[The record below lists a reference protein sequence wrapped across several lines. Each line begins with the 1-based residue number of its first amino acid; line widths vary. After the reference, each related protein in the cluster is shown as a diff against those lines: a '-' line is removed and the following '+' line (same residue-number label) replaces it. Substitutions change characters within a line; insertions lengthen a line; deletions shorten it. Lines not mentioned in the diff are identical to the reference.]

1 MKHLLTLL
9 LLLACCTPS
18 KGQDERLYLSG
29 KGLGDT
35 VEWQFFCT
43 EGRRSGSWQTIRV
56 PSQWELEGFGDYC
69 YGRWSKEGK
78 SAPPREE
85 GIYRHRFV
93 VPTAWRG
100 NQVRILFEGVMTD
113 AEVWIN
119 GTQAGPTHRGAFYEF
134 AYDISH
140 LVKYGKENRLEVRVK
155 KESADKSVN
164 RAERLADWWIFGGI
178 FRPVYLEMRPQCHI
192 ADVALD
198 PRADGSLS
206 GTLYTTPLSEGYR
219 LELLLDGERVLRHE
233 LDAGSEHPI
242 QGRWLDIQPW
252 SPESPNLYMLT
263 LRLLDPKGRI
273 AHTRSERIGFRTV
286 ELRPRD
292 GLYLNGVKLTLKGIN
307 RHSFHPE
314 GGRTTNAAISR
325 RDAELIREM
334 NMNAVRVHYAPDR
347 HFLDA
352 CDSLGLLVID
362 ELCGWHG
369 AYSTEAGTPLI
380 EEFMRR
386 DRNHPS
392 IIIWSNGNEGGWN
405 TKLDPRFAEL
415 DPQKRPL
422 IHPWADFGDLDTHH
436 YPAYQTGIARFTNG
450 QKLFMPTE
458 FMHGMY
464 DQGHGAGLEDFWTKY
479 TASPL
484 FVGGF
489 MWDFSDNAVVRTDR
503 DGALD
508 SDASNGA
515 DGILGP
521 YREKEAS
528 YYTVRDIWA
537 PIQFENL
544 RITPSFDGR
553 ILTRNDHLY
562 TNLSAC
568 TGGYRVL
575 KIQGKELKSI
585 AEGAL
590 HLPPLEPRCSGF
602 ATMAMPEGFSQGDV
616 LEITLYHP
624 NGLEMVRRTYPIHRA
639 AHYLPKST
647 ANGSSATITAC
658 NDEVVRLKGG
668 EVEISFDRTTGYIS
682 AVSSRGQAI
691 SFGKGPV
698 PVGMRNHVQRSECRM
713 EGEKAVFTTYYL
725 GAIDSIRWE
734 MSAEGVLSMQ
744 AVMLN
749 RANGGKGFDDAVV
762 ETDITNFGFSFCYP
776 EREVKGASW
785 FGRGPYRVW
794 KNRIRG
800 TQYGLW
806 SKAWNDSSTGAAYD
820 RLVYPEFRGYHADMR
835 YLTLHTR
842 EQEFTIHSGSDG
854 LFVRL
859 YTPEQPADNKSG
871 IIAYPDFPTGD
882 LSFLYEIPAMRS
894 FKPLTEHGPSGQA
907 GHIRIK
913 KGDEGISMLL
923 LFDFRAKK

>member
-1 MKHLLTLL
+1 MKRLLSLL
-9 LLLACCTPS
+9 LLLAVLPS
-18 KGQDERLYLSG
+18 HAQDERIYLSG

-35 VEWQFFCT
+35 VEWEFFCS
-43 EGRRSGSWQTIRV
+43 EGRRSGSWQRIRV

-93 VPTAWRG
+93 VPKAWRG
-100 NQVRILFEGVMTD
+100 KQVRILFEGVMTD
-113 AEVWIN
+113 AEVLIN
-119 GTQAGPTHRGAFYEF
+119 GAKAGPTHRGAFYEF
-134 AYDISH
+134 AYDISS
-140 LVKYGKENRLEVRVK
+140 LVRYGAENRLEVRVR
-155 KESADKSVN
+155 KESSDKSVN
-164 RAERLADWWIFGGI
+164 RAERLADWWLFGGI
-178 FRPVYLEMRPQCHI
+178 FRPVYLEARPKTHI

-198 PRADGSLS
+198 PRADGSL
-206 GTLYTTPLSEGYR
+206 GGMLYTSPLKEGYR
-219 LELLLDGERVLRHE
+219 LELLLDGDKVLRYA
-233 LDAGSEHPI
+233 LNSGTEHPI
-242 QGRWLDIQPW
+242 EASWLDITPWNPEQPHR
-252 SPESPNLYMLT
+252 YTLT
-263 LRLLDPKGRI
+263 LRLLDPKGVVV
-273 AHTRSERIGFRTV
+273 HTRSERIGFRTV

-325 RDAELIREM
+325 RDGELIKEM

-347 HFLDA
+347 HFLDV
-352 CDSLGLLVID
+352 CDSLGLIVVD

-369 AYSTEAGTPLI
+369 AYSTEAGRPLV

-392 IIIWSNGNEGGWN
+392 VLIWSNGNEGGWN
-405 TKLDPRFAEL
+405 TALDPAFAEL
-415 DPQKRPL
+415 DPQRRPL

-450 QKLFMPTE
+450 RKLFMPTE

-503 DGALD
+503 NGALD

-544 RITPSFDGR
+544 LITPSFDGR
-553 ILTRNDHLY
+553 ILVRNDYLY
-562 TNLSAC
+562 TSLRDCSARFRLMQLQ
-568 TGGYRVL
+568 TGAM
-575 KIQGKELKSI
+575 QPI
-585 AEGAL
+585 AEGEL
-590 HLPPLEPRCSGF
+590 QLPPLDPRCSGF
-602 ATMAMPEGFSQGDV
+602 ATMSVPANFYQGDV
-616 LEITLYHP
+616 LEIVLFHP
-624 NGLEMVRRTYPIHRA
+624 NGQEMVTRTYPIHRA
-639 AHYLPKST
+639 AHYLP
-647 ANGSSATITAC
+647 APGPAEQPATLHATERA
-658 NDEVVRLKGG
+658 VRLTAAGV
-668 EVEISFDRTTGYIS
+668 EVCFDRTTGYL
-682 AVSSRGQAI
+682 SSVGNAQGAI
-691 SFGKGPV
+691 SFGEGPI
-698 PVGMRNHVQRSECRM
+698 PVGMRCRLSRTECRQ
-713 EGEKAVFTTYYL
+713 EGEKAVFTAYYL
-725 GAIDSIRWE
+725 GAVDSIRWE
-734 MSAEGVLSMQ
+734 MQPDGRLSMR

-762 ETDITNFGFSFCYP
+762 ETNITNFGFSFRYP
-776 EREVKGASW
+776 ERLVKGAEW

-806 SKAWNDSSTGAAYD
+806 KKAWNDSSTGAAYD
-820 RLVYPEFRGYHADMR
+820 RLIYPEFRGYHADMR
-835 YLTLHTR
+835 WLTLHTR
-842 EQEFTIHSGSDG
+842 EQDFTVHTASDG

-871 IIAYPDFPTGD
+871 IVAYPDFPAGD

-894 FKPLTEHGPSGQA
+894 FKPLSEHGPSGQA

-913 KGDEGISMLL
+913 KGDDGIKMELE
-923 LFDFRAKK
+923 FDFRGKRKD